1 MPNMD
6 GDPIDRHYDLT
17 PSEGRVLRLVA
28 AGESDADIEADPD
41 MTAAAVHSLIRRF
54 RERTGLAGRALAA
67 WCRQHRECCISI
79 AK

>member
-6 GDPIDRHYDLT
+6 GGPIDRHYDVT
-17 PSEGRVLRLVA
+17 PAERRVLRLVA
-28 AGESDADIEADPD
+28 AGESDADIEVGLD
-41 MTAAAVHSLIRRF
+41 MTAAAVHSVIRRF

-67 WCRQHRECCISI
+67 GCRQHRECCISI